1 MSSLLDGVNASALGL
16 MAAVTVQLGAASLRD
31 LYTVA
36 IASISVILLF
46 RYKINSTWLIAGGAL
61 AGFFISFLSST
72 GRITRKVFMNVPL
85 LTQQQGSVL
94 QVTLNRPEAFNA
106 LNLDMMNRLAEILAS
121 AATDRSI
128 KSLLLT
134 GNGKAFCAGGDL
146 KWISQQT
153 QEAGSVLYGLAPQ
166 FHLSI
171 TEIRR
176 MEKPVVAAINGIAA
190 GGGFSLA
197 LACDFRVMAES
208 AILRQ
213 AYTSSGLSIDGGG
226 SFALPRLVGLARAME
241 IMAFDHPISSVQA
254 LEWGLV
260 TRVVPDGEA
269 VSAAFAILNDLAKTA
284 LHSFAW
290 SKKLMTNSFNNTLET
305 QLEWERQGISEC
317 AAHPN
322 GQEGIKAFVEKRKPS
337 F

>member
-1 MSSLLDGVNASALGL
+1 
-16 MAAVTVQLGAASLRD
+16 
-31 LYTVA
+31 
-36 IASISVILLF
+36 
-46 RYKINSTWLIAGGAL
+46 
-61 AGFFISFLSST
+61 
-72 GRITRKVFMNVPL
+72 MNDPL
-85 LTQQQGSVL
+85 VTQQHGNIL
-94 QVTLNRPEAFNA
+94 EIALNRPEAYNA
-106 LNLDMMNRLAEILAS
+106 LNLDLMKMLGGILSS
-121 AATDRSI
+121 AAGDQAI
-128 KSLLLT
+128 KGIFIT
-134 GNGKAFCAGGDL
+134 GKGKAFCSGGDL
-146 KWISQQT
+146 KWIGQQT
-153 QEAGSVLYGLAPQ
+153 EDPGSVLYRLAPQ

-171 TEIRR
+171 TEIHR

-241 IMAFDHPISSVQA
+241 IMAFDNPISSTQA

-260 TRVVPDGEA
+260 TKVVPDDEIIPEA
-269 VSAAFAILNDLAKTA
+269 LAMLDQLTKTA

-290 SKKLMTNSFNNTLET
+290 SKKLMTDSFNNTLET
-305 QLEWERQGISEC
+305 QLELERQGISDC

-322 GQEGIKAFVEKRKPS
+322 GQEGLRAFLEKRKPI

>member
-1 MSSLLDGVNASALGL
+1 
-16 MAAVTVQLGAASLRD
+16 
-31 LYTVA
+31 
-36 IASISVILLF
+36 
-46 RYKINSTWLIAGGAL
+46 
-61 AGFFISFLSST
+61 
-72 GRITRKVFMNVPL
+72 MNDPI
-85 LTQQQGSVL
+85 LTQQDQSIL
-94 QVTLNRPEAFNA
+94 QITLNRPEAYNA
-106 LNLDMMNRLAEILAS
+106 LNLDMMNILGETLSS
-121 AATDRSI
+121 AARDHSI
-128 KSLLLT
+128 KGILLT

-146 KWISQQT
+146 KWISQQA
-153 QEAGSVLYGLAPQ
+153 EGAGSVLYRLAPQ

-171 TEIRR
+171 IEIRR

-197 LACDFRVMAES
+197 LACDFRVIGES
-208 AILRQ
+208 ATLRQ

-241 IMAFDHPISSVQA
+241 IMSFDQPISAAQA

-260 TRVVPDGEA
+260 TRVIPDAGV
-269 VSAAFAILNDLAKTA
+269 VSTALAMLNELTKSA

-290 SKKLMTNSFNNTLET
+290 SKKLMNNSFNNTLET
-305 QLEWERQGISEC
+305 QLELEREGISDC
-317 AAHPN
+317 GSHPN